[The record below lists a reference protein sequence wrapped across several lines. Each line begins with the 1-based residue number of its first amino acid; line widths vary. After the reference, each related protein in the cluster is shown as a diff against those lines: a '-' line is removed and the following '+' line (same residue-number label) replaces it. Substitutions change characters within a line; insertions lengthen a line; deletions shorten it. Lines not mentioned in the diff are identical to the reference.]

1 MNESCRLDINY
12 ICRTLLVNYALNF
25 LEGGEDL
32 RGRTLDQIL
41 AMDDHWIEHKH
52 DFIQWL
58 FPLDVP
64 SGSNKFAPILLID
77 EILAIAASEK
87 AQLSLKKSVRRM
99 KEFYTSND
107 HWIRGYDH
115 NHLRITRIIKSLK
128 LLSTEKDANDF
139 KEWLVYRLGDQRLSV
154 SPKSLNFWNEA

>member
-87 AQLSLKKSVRRM
+87 AQLSLKKGVRRM

-107 HWIRGYDH
+107 HWIRCYDH

-128 LLSTEKDANDF
+128 LLSTEKEANDF
-139 KEWLVYRLGDQRLSV
+139 KEWLVYRLGDQRLSI
-154 SPKSLNFWNEA
+154 STKSLNFWNEA